1 MQHPSIEDS
10 EFCEEPTSKEQLP
23 EDGGTFIESP
33 RFTETGLPTILLSH
47 PPPSSR
53 EALPPIRTFQLGQK
67 DVNIVPPLPKKLP
80 PVPDD
85 IRIPQSFRP
94 AENDL
99 TSRMPN
105 VEPAPELVPS
115 ISVVPLTTGS
125 QQAGSDIHSTMAVVQ
140 ASTASRENQ
149 SETDEQAANFTEQ
162 PGPSEQESEAPEQL
176 REASTIAAPASVIF
190 TSETQGK
197 SKVASSKPIPKQI
210 EQKGKTPLK
219 QERSTLARGAKPKT
233 AAAKTAAIKNP
244 VSKAVTNRSVRS
256 ERAGQKGQ
264 TPRLKSDLTSI
275 SLSKDTSSIM
285 ETNADKINRELTE
298 KEESIIVSDEK
309 FLQPTNLIDSMES
322 KTGETDNVQGLG
334 KYLSL
339 ENDLTIVSTAN
350 EDFSSTTNT
359 DIAQDEIMPGQ
370 NFQMPT
376 RVRGQAEGAVGCNE
390 ETVNLK
396 PDEQEIS
403 KDTTQSVTGSES
415 ARLILV
421 GRSSPPP
428 ERLPSPGSTA
438 SISSILDPVM
448 PSVEAVDNQ
457 THAVLQKD
465 VPKMQE
471 KQQDR
476 FQDTDYSSDSFSSDS
491 EVDLPGTR
499 PTKKPQQFFLEAE
512 ISHIPLEHP
521 ISPFLPDT
529 ETRSRFNSAATQKR
543 AMSSRLL
550 SSSYGTRSDV
560 QVQAYNPLAEA
571 KKTKKGERKVK
582 KAKVAAE
589 KADAKTKGLK
599 RLKAMKN
606 AYGSLKKS
614 QRN

>member
-10 EFCEEPTSKEQLP
+10 EFCDEPTSKEKIP
-23 EDGGTFIESP
+23 DDGGTFIESP
-33 RFTETGLPTILLSH
+33 RFTDTGLPTILLSH

-67 DVNIVPPLPKKLP
+67 DVNVVPPLPKKLP

-99 TSRMPN
+99 TSIMPN
-105 VEPAPELVPS
+105 IEPVPEPFQS
-115 ISVVPLTTGS
+115 ISVVPLPTGS
-125 QQAGSDIHSTMAVVQ
+125 QQAGSDIRLTMAVVE
-140 ASTASRENQ
+140 ASTARLENQ
-149 SETDEQAANFTEQ
+149 SESDEQAVNFTER
-162 PGPSEQESEAPEQL
+162 PGPSELESEAPEQL
-176 REASTIAAPASVIF
+176 REASTIAAPASVIV

-197 SKVASSKPIPKQI
+197 SKVTSSKPIPKQ
-210 EQKGKTPLK
+210 TPLK

-233 AAAKTAAIKNP
+233 PAPKTAVIKKP
-244 VSKAVTNRSVRS
+244 VSKTVTNRSVRS
-256 ERAGQKGQ
+256 ETAGKKRQ

-275 SLSKDTSSIM
+275 SLAKDTLSTM
-285 ETNADKINRELTE
+285 ETNAERINRELTE

-309 FLQPTNLIDSMES
+309 FLQPTNVIDSMTS

-334 KYLSL
+334 EFLSL

-359 DIAQDEIMPGQ
+359 DIVQDEILPGQ
-370 NFQMPT
+370 DVQMPT
-376 RVRGQAEGAVGCNE
+376 RVRGQAEGAVGLNE

-396 PDEQEIS
+396 PDGQEIL
-403 KDTTQSVTGSES
+403 KDTKQSVIGSES

-571 KKTKKGERKVK
+571 KKTKKCERKVK

-606 AYGSLKKS
+606 AYGNLKTS